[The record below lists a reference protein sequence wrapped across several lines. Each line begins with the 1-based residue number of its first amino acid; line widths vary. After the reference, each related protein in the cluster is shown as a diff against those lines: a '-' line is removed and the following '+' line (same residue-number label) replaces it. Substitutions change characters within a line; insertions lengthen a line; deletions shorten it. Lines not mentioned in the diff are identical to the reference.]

1 MVFDHAGKYLYITTS
16 DGLVEKYNLS
26 SGSFEPAYNVGGS
39 LNGMDISADDSFLLL
54 AQNDTGIAEGVV
66 HKLDLTTGEVT
77 NITYTL
83 AFYETG
89 AWDVAIASNNLA
101 FVTTQFGGSGWTPL
115 RQIDFTTNET
125 SIRTDAPGSGFDGQ
139 VNQNT
144 QIHRSADRTRL
155 YFLEANIS
163 SGPVFTYD
171 ANTDTFGPS
180 VDTDA
185 FADYGDAGV
194 NRDGKLL
201 GTRLYSMGLSL
212 DTAPSFGFV
221 HSFGTIDGGIAF
233 DPVQDVVYGVDSV
246 TDEIIGYNT
255 TSPFAEAFRTSI
267 GEDVPEG
274 RAESVT
280 SMVASQDGLYLA
292 LATPTGIRLISTTI
306 SGTASLANISTRLSV
321 QTGNNVLIGGFI
333 ITGTGPKNVI
343 VRGIGPSLTAFGVPG
358 ALADPIL
365 EVHDA
370 ATILATNDDWGDTQE
385 SEIEATGLAPSDD
398 RESAIF
404 MSLDPGSYTAI
415 LSGANL
421 STGVGLV
428 EVYDLDQS
436 AGSKLAN
443 ISTRGFVD
451 TGDNVMIGGI
461 IIGPDN
467 TGDATVLLR
476 AIGPSLANFG
486 VADALQDP
494 VLELHDGQ
502 GTILSSNDDWQ
513 DTQEA
518 EIAATGLAPSGLS
531 ESAIL
536 QSLAPGNY
544 TAIVSG
550 KNATTGVALV
560 EAYHLN

>member
-1 MVFDHAGKYLYITTS
+1 MSSLVAPPGFVEGALLAVPTRRDMVFDHAGKYLYITTS

-115 RQIDFTTNET
+115 RQIDLTTNET
-125 SIRTDAPGSGFDGQ
+125 SIRTDAPGSAGGGQ
-139 VNQNT
+139 VRQNT

-171 ANTDTFGPS
+171 ANTDTFGMS

-255 TSPFAEAFRTSI
+255 TSPFAEAFRTQHRR
-267 GEDVPEG
+267 G
-274 RAESVT
+274 R
-280 SMVASQDGLYLA
+280 
-292 LATPTGIRLISTTI
+292 PR
-306 SGTASLANISTRLSV
+306 
-321 QTGNNVLIGGFI
+321 
-333 ITGTGPKNVI
+333 
-343 VRGIGPSLTAFGVPG
+343 
-358 ALADPIL
+358 
-365 EVHDA
+365 
-370 ATILATNDDWGDTQE
+370 
-385 SEIEATGLAPSDD
+385 
-398 RESAIF
+398 
-404 MSLDPGSYTAI
+404 
-415 LSGANL
+415 
-421 STGVGLV
+421 
-428 EVYDLDQS
+428 
-436 AGSKLAN
+436 
-443 ISTRGFVD
+443 
-451 TGDNVMIGGI
+451 
-461 IIGPDN
+461 
-467 TGDATVLLR
+467 
-476 AIGPSLANFG
+476 
-486 VADALQDP
+486 
-494 VLELHDGQ
+494 GQ
-502 GTILSSNDDWQ
+502 GRICYQ
-513 DTQEA
+513 HGCE
-518 EIAATGLAPSGLS
+518 SGW
-531 ESAIL
+531 
-536 QSLAPGNY
+536 SLPRAGYSYRYKADINHY
-544 TAIVSG
+544 
-550 KNATTGVALV
+550 
-560 EAYHLN
+560 